1 MRNGGVGHG
10 GTGWVSLTIGL
21 ALIVAQ
27 PAAGKVPLSTT
38 VIWMDG
44 SGAAGELQ
52 FQGVADGGAI
62 RGFLEGGS
70 ETLQVTGTVSDTAEV
85 AGSVKTLAGTVVG
98 TFAGSL
104 DDGALIGEVTID
116 SEVIDWGAPSDAG
129 VAAEAP

>member
-1 MRNGGVGHG
+1 MVPRSRWVVWWAGCGA
-10 GTGWVSLTIGL
+10 TGSVH
-21 ALIVAQ
+21 
-27 PAAGKVPLSTT
+27 
-38 VIWMDG
+38 
-44 SGAAGELQ
+44 
-52 FQGVADGGAI
+52 FQGFADGGAV

-116 SEVIDWGAPSDAG
+116 SEVIDWGAPSDAS

>member
-1 MRNGGVGHG
+1 VGHG
-10 GTGWVSLTIGL
+10 DAAWVPLVIGL

-27 PAAGKVPLSTT
+27 PAVGKVPLSTT
-38 VIWMDG
+38 VVWMDG
-44 SGAAGELQ
+44 SGATGELQ
-52 FQGVADGGAI
+52 FQGVADGGAL

-70 ETLQVTGTVSDTAEV
+70 ETLRVTGTVSDTAEV
-85 AGSVKTLAGTVVG
+85 AGSVKTLGGAVVG